1 MTLLRYPPPTR
12 KKLQRSITTFIS
24 SRTRFPLIR
33 VPLARQVIQRAYT
46 PSSTRFQTHQ
56 SVASRKRGVYE
67 SAFGFVPLCF
77 PFLRLFKRIAVDRTL
92 NMNAAQDLLT
102 VNQRVEGDCSV
113 RSSLADL
120 FEKPVGW
127 TETLIRGRRSEFS
140 CYICD
145 GIFIPCAI
153 NQNRKI
159 YVFQCEI

>member
-1 MTLLRYPPPTR
+1 MSL
-12 KKLQRSITTFIS
+12 
-24 SRTRFPLIR
+24 
-33 VPLARQVIQRAYT
+33 
-46 PSSTRFQTHQ
+46 
-56 SVASRKRGVYE
+56 G
-67 SAFGFVPLCF
+67 F

-102 VNQRVEGDCSV
+102 VNPRVEGDCSV

-127 TETLIRGRRSEFS
+127 IETLIRGRRSEFS

-153 NQNRKI
+153 NQIRKI
-159 YVFQCEI
+159 YVFHCEDE